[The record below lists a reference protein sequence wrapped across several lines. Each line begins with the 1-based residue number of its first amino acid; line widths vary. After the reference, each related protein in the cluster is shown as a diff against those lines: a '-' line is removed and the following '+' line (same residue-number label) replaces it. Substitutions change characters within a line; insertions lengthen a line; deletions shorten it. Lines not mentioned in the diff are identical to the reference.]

1 MPLVDDAALLPR
13 DVVTDLVLDSLALP
27 LSGHLA
33 LGLGLGGADLLHD
46 GGALLLEP
54 GGALLVLDGGALLL
68 VNSSLNS
75 PRHIHAALLR
85 NAVTLILE
93 DLLALLL
100 HIDGGLTLLLE
111 LGPALPLGLR
121 VLNWP
126 LGDLTLPLV
135 SVGAHSI
142 RHILTLPPPDSLVC
156 SLGHLLAD
164 LLGHLA
170 AGGSRLTD
178 KGGRVELQRKIHSQG
193 QEQGGG
199 EDNLHL
205 EGMEEFE

>member
-1 MPLVDDAALLPR
+1 MNRKALHLLDDA
-13 DVVTDLVLDSLALP
+13 TDFVLDSLALV
-27 LSGHLA
+27 LGDHLA
-33 LGLGLGGADLLHD
+33 LGVGLGGAHLLHD

-54 GGALLVLDGGALLL
+54 GGALLVLDGGTLLL
-68 VNSSLNS
+68 VNSSLDS
-75 PRHIHAALLR
+75 PRHINTALLR
-85 NAVTLILE
+85 NAVALVLE
-93 DLLALLL
+93 HLLALLL
-100 HIDGGLTLLLE
+100 HINGGLTLLLE

-126 LGDLTLPLV
+126 LRDLTLPLV

-170 AGGSRLTD
+170 AGGGRLTD
-178 KGGRVELQRKIHSQG
+178 EGRRIELQRQVHSQG
-193 QEQGGG
+193 QEQRGG
-199 EDNLHL
+199 ENKLHL
-205 EGMEEFE
+205 GWMEAYD